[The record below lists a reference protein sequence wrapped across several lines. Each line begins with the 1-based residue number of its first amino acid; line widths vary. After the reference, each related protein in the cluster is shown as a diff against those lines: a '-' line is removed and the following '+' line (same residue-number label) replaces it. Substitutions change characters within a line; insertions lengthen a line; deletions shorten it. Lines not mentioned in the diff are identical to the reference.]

1 MKSNRNRECNAA
13 YPIKLLYTDH
23 IPIVLLTTLFSN
35 VYFYSYAFQQ
45 NFKDSFLVSLLGV
58 WQEKGVRGEV
68 EPVGGL
74 ALLVSPP
81 KSFLNIFHLAIY
93 AAVTVFLCV

>member
-1 MKSNRNRECNAA
+1 MKSNRNREFNAA
-13 YPIKLLYTDH
+13 YPIKLLYTGN

-58 WQEKGVRGEV
+58 WRGEV